1 MLKVWIFFLAIVLF
15 SEKIFIFKDLVI
27 FWKITSHT
35 QLNSQIFV
43 GIGLIKN
50 IPDRQDSACF
60 W

>member
-35 QLNSQIFV
+35 QLNSQIFF